1 MKNYKPFFV
10 ILALLM
16 AIGAA
21 FLIEHQLEASDVRSE
36 LTLKVKELER
46 RNQILYDEIEGL
58 NDQIDDCQHD
68 LQDCLRT
75 REGQAITDATKY

>member
-10 ILALLM
+10 ILALAVAMSLLFIVDNYKNT
-16 AIGAA
+16 ADSRDE
-21 FLIEHQLEASDVRSE
+21 LLVKVRYLEKRNEELYQQIEALH
-36 LTLKVKELER
+36 
-46 RNQILYDEIEGL
+46 
-58 NDQIDDCQHD
+58 DQNDDCQHD

>member
-10 ILALLM
+10 ILALATVMSLLFIVDGYKKT
-16 AIGAA
+16 ADSRDE
-21 FLIEHQLEASDVRSE
+21 LLVKVRYLEKRNEELYQQIEALH
-36 LTLKVKELER
+36 
-46 RNQILYDEIEGL
+46 
-58 NDQIDDCQHD
+58 DQIDDCQHD